1 MKQDIGINQRI
12 PISLLEMALLATLD
26 GEASSAYFAQ
36 LAATEYKG
44 ENRIKKAVS
53 VINRLTVKNP
63 LLPFL
68 KERKDEVKVSLR
80 NNQDRALVFASIICS
95 AYSFAYESVCILGKY
110 LHIQDAVSTALLRQK
125 LSEKYGAN
133 RSLPNAMNCV
143 LPMLIEAGLLSR
155 PVPGTVYA
163 VSHAKSSEFASTV
176 YGQAYLLNNLH
187 LSEVIE
193 TENNP
198 FFEFIR

>member
-26 GEASSAYFAQ
+26 GEANNEYFAQ
-36 LAATEYKG
+36 LAATEYNG

-68 KERKDEVKVSLR
+68 MERNSEVKTMLR
-80 NNQDRALVFASIICS
+80 NSQDRSLLFAAIISS
-95 AYSFAYESVCILGKY
+95 AYCFAYDSICILGKY
-110 LHIQDAVSTALLRQK
+110 LHIQDSVSTALLRQK

-155 PVPGTVYA
+155 PVPGTIYV
-163 VSHAKSSEFASTV
+163 VSHAKCTEFAKKT
-176 YGQAYLLNNLH
+176 YEQAYLLNNPH

-193 TENNP
+193 IEGNP
-198 FFEFIR
+198 YFEFIK